1 MFNLQHGGRVQNDF
15 IKDFGL
21 FRLIATLQSLGCD
34 ARAES
39 RLVAWYWRVTKDS
52 QQLGLWD
59 ADTQQEFDVIARNN
73 LLVELRGPSINSGI
87 KRTLRADLRSDQF
100 LRYDRQGREVISTTG
115 LADDAKQDA
124 WAKLFAAAETGGRE
138 ANFAG
143 RRAGKAVARKTLREI
158 PVSQLNL
165 KDADS
170 GDPDL
175 TAYGIERDKTLPWD
189 KVDLS
194 KPNDLDDEVRR
205 FLQNGQDD
213 LRRRILAQF
222 REENPEDYEFI
233 VSYVARLGGKVVFR
247 LGRIK
252 PLSERGAR
260 FTPQERSRAKGILD
274 KLRRIEQQ
282 AVDAGW

>member
-1 MFNLQHGGRVQNDF
+1 
-15 IKDFGL
+15 
-21 FRLIATLQSLGCD
+21 
-34 ARAES
+34 
-39 RLVAWYWRVTKDS
+39 
-52 QQLGLWD
+52 
-59 ADTQQEFDVIARNN
+59 
-73 LLVELRGPSINSGI
+73 
-87 KRTLRADLRSDQF
+87 
-100 LRYDRQGREVISTTG
+100 
-115 LADDAKQDA
+115 
-124 WAKLFAAAETGGRE
+124 
-138 ANFAG
+138 
-143 RRAGKAVARKTLREI
+143 
-158 PVSQLNL
+158 L